1 MRVSVGSGNP
11 VKIAAVEDALA
22 DVPGIAI
29 ESVDV
34 DSGVPEQPRGRA
46 ETIEGAETRARRALG
61 ADSYDLGV
69 GVEGGVAELEAQ
81 SGLYLIMW
89 AAATDGERTG
99 RGAGPTIQLPES
111 LAQPVREGRELGP
124 VVDEVLKTDDV
135 GEGRGAAGVLSGDA
149 IDRQSSLAHAVAA
162 SLGPFVTPHYDR

>member
-22 DVPGIAI
+22 DVPGIAV

-46 ETIEGAETRARRALG
+46 ETIEGAETRARRALDAG
-61 ADSYDLGV
+61 AYDLGV
-69 GVEGGVAELEAQ
+69 GVEGGVADLA
-81 SGLYLIMW
+81 SRPGLYLIMW
-89 AAATDGERTG
+89 AAATDGERTA
-99 RGAGPTIQLPES
+99 RGAGPTIRLPES
-111 LAQPVREGRELGP
+111 MAEPVREGRELGP
-124 VVDEVLKTDDV
+124 VVDEVLGTENA
-135 GEGRGAAGVLSGDA
+135 GEGSGAAGLLTGEA

-162 SLGPFVTPHYDR
+162 ALGPFVTPHYDR